1 MRFTA
6 GIPAYPALFR
16 TRNGSQTCHIGFT
29 DGKQTDSVRTR
40 TRNGRGKCDVRFAA
54 REQCNKKQKYK
65 HPAPTLSYHDPRPY
79 LLTKPPAILLPRNGS
94 RTSHIRFAAR
104 ITADPALSWARN
116 GRGKCDVRFATER
129 QVHSRDQSKTRH
141 GCPQYHIRVTT
152 ANFVSKPM
160 HKKINRHIFLFL

>member
-16 TRNGSQTCHIGFT
+16 TRNGRQTCHIGFT

-40 TRNGRGKCDVRFAA
+40 TRNGRGKCDVRFA
-54 REQCNKKQKYK
+54 
-65 HPAPTLSYHDPRPY
+65 
-79 LLTKPPAILLPRNGS
+79 
-94 RTSHIRFAAR
+94 
-104 ITADPALSWARN
+104 
-116 GRGKCDVRFATER
+116 TER
-129 QVHSRDQSKTRH
+129 QVHSRNQSKTRN